1 MVRRPNRNG
10 LWRGSIRWADE
21 RERVRVSE
29 RQRSDVVIVGAGVIG
44 AAIALELG
52 RRGLRTLN
60 VDKLPAAGYGSTSSS
75 CAVVRTHYSSRDG
88 VVLAH
93 ESIAYWD
100 DWRAHVGLNGEEE
113 LARFKRTGV
122 VVIKSA
128 TGQYKKSVRY
138 FHEVGVRFEDW
149 DGDELRRRYPLIAAT
164 SFYPPKDPDDPEF
177 GVPVGALDGAI
188 FTPDGGYV
196 VDAMLATQ
204 NLQRAAEAAGGRF
217 LFKALVTEVR
227 VSGDRVAGVTLADG
241 TVIDAPVVVNVAG
254 PHSFLVN
261 RMAGVEDD
269 MNVRTRALRHEV
281 HLVPA
286 PKGSDV
292 EADSYPTSDGDL
304 GIYFRP
310 DSGNNLLV
318 GSEDPKCD
326 KREWIDEP
334 DGFERHVTDRQ
345 WTAQVHRLASRIPGI
360 GIPSTRRGVVDLY
373 DVSDDWMPIYDRSS
387 LPGFYMA
394 IGSSGNQFKTA
405 PAVGRLMAEL
415 IERVESGHDHDS
427 DPVKVTLPYTG
438 LDLDLGAYSRR
449 RQVNAE
455 SSFSVLG

>member
-1 MVRRPNRNG
+1 VT
-10 LWRGSIRWADE
+10 
-21 RERVRVSE
+21 VSE
-29 RQRSDVVIVGAGVIG
+29 RQRPDVVIIGAGVIG
-44 AAIALELG
+44 SATALELG

-60 VDKLPAAGYGSTSSS
+60 IDKLPAAGYGSTSNS
-75 CAVVRTHYSSRDG
+75 CAVVRTHYSSHDG

-93 ESIAYWD
+93 ECISYWD
-100 DWRAHVGLNGEEE
+100 DWRAHLSLNGNEA

-122 VVIKSA
+122 VVMKSA
-128 TGQYKKSVRY
+128 TRQHEKSVRH
-138 FHEVGVRFEDW
+138 FRDVGVRFEDW
-149 DGDELRRRYPLIAAT
+149 DADELRRRYPLVTAT
-164 SFYPPKDPDDPEF
+164 SFYPPKPPDDATF
-177 GVPVGALDGAI
+177 GKPAGELEGAI

-204 NLQRAAEAAGGRF
+204 NLQHAAEAVGARF
-217 LFKALVTEVR
+217 MFKTLVTGVR
-227 VSGDRVAGVTLADG
+227 VSHDRVAGVTLADG
-241 TVIDAPVVVNVAG
+241 TTIDAPVVVNVAG
-254 PHSFLVN
+254 PHSHLVN

-269 MNVRTRALRHEV
+269 MNVHTQPLRHEV
-281 HLVPA
+281 HVVPA
-286 PKGSDV
+286 PAGYDMESD
-292 EADSYPTSDGDL
+292 AYPTSDGDL

-310 DSGNNLLV
+310 ESGNNILV

-326 KREWIDEP
+326 ERDWVDEP
-334 DGFERHVTDRQ
+334 DGFERNVTDRQ
-345 WTAQVHRLASRIPGI
+345 WTAQVHRLALRIPEL
-360 GIPSTRRGVVDLY
+360 GIPTARRGVVDLY

-415 IERVESGHDHDS
+415 IERVENGHDHDA

-438 LDLDLGAYSRR
+438 LELDLGAYSRR
-449 RQVNAE
+449 REVNAD